1 MNEYPGIVVRPGA
14 IGPRPGLADGPDVW
28 EVARVLRGVARRC
41 GDVVNETVELT
52 GLTQRQ
58 VEAALHYYSNHRREI
73 DRWMARNDEI
83 AFQAETA
90 WRNERGLPPR

>member
-1 MNEYPGIVVRPGA
+1 VGNEA
-14 IGPRPGLADGPDVW
+14 I
-28 EVARVLRGVARRC
+28 
-41 GDVVNETVELT
+41 ELT

-73 DRWMARNDEI
+73 ERWMARNDEI